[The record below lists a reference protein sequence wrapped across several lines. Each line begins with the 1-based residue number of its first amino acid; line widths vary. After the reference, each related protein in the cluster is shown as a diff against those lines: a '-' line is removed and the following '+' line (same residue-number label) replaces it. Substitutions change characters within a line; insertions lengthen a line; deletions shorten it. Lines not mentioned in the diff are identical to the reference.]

1 MRPLEL
7 RLTGLR
13 SYDATVTV
21 DFTGKRLAAVLG
33 DTGSG
38 KSSLL
43 DAITFALFRKS
54 SWDGRE
60 TRLLIADGA
69 QAMSVEFTFL
79 HEHHRWHVHRTLH
92 ATNPNAGRH
101 HLINLDTG
109 QEFDGAGA
117 VDARIRSVLQMSYD
131 TFLRV
136 GLLPQGKFDQLLTA
150 TPKER
155 AARLRE
161 LFGTDSLESIREMAI
176 HHNDSLSG
184 LIADATAAR
193 ARMHDNPT
201 QAAAT
206 AGAMAEQAEADAE
219 RLKTAIGAITALQK
233 DVAAARDG
241 VHAATTA
248 AQALAAR
255 TVADATTVLDNLEP
269 VVADIAARQAALEG
283 RSLTAEQLETELTG
297 KISQI
302 EARGEGPD
310 ALAKAAQT
318 LDTLPARAEE
328 LRDERDRLAT
338 RDKQLG
344 AEGDAIAAAEKDLA
358 ERVARTQPLQD
369 AADAATNGA
378 KRLRTRAPKVRT
390 LITAATTAAQRVA
403 EVERTHSAAVGKL
416 DIGRREL
423 KQLTTEATRAAKRV
437 TAAETRVDSLNLLD
451 RAAGVA
457 AELQRG
463 DDCPVCHRHLP
474 EDFEPASPTSAA
486 ELRDAKNQL
495 CEAKTFYS
503 EVTGKL
509 SDARATVGL
518 AEATLS
524 EHSDQQRTVQ
534 ADVRRAADAAAQGL
548 ADIATFA
555 AETGGAFDADTASA
569 TLLAITASLAVPGD
583 EHSLDPEQLTEPI
596 TSAIAS
602 CEQAAGDRAAQVRAD
617 LLSQSSTI
625 KTEQKLLAKRTTSH
639 QNAMEEAKS
648 ATARHARAVARANV
662 EVRALPDRV
671 RSLLAPTAMD
681 VNADGVAVAASMV
694 TAQRAEVDQ
703 LVEARD
709 AARTDKSAVLAA
721 QRALDKETRSRVDR
735 PLAKL
740 RAALEAWA
748 DSASQALAGLGDTGQ
763 LAIPDAPT
771 ESGIAEIRVFATR
784 LSQTV
789 AALHEQLTEVSD
801 ASSARADAATVR
813 LREHAQALTAIDGF
827 DPAADLTRPELLHPL
842 VAAATTAVTLAANQ
856 RTAEH
861 TAQAQIAP
869 AADLEFAIAAGQ
881 ARRQA
886 LDVLRR
892 EFVDAKFLGHL
903 AELNT
908 RTLLVIASKRLGE
921 LTDQRFGFAE
931 TFEIASTGSGA
942 TYNPNRLSGGEKFL
956 ASLALALA
964 LAELHSHSG
973 PRLGS
978 LFLDEGF
985 AALDTN
991 ALESALEV
999 LRSQTS
1005 ADRLVLVVSHLHAV
1019 AEAVDDVL
1027 WVERGTTGSS
1037 ARWLT
1042 PTQRDELVQADLA
1055 SGLQSLA

>member
-1 MRPLEL
+1 
-7 RLTGLR
+7 
-13 SYDATVTV
+13 
-21 DFTGKRLAAVLG
+21 
-33 DTGSG
+33 
-38 KSSLL
+38 
-43 DAITFALFRKS
+43 
-54 SWDGRE
+54 
-60 TRLLIADGA
+60 
-69 QAMSVEFTFL
+69 
-79 HEHHRWHVHRTLH
+79 
-92 ATNPNAGRH
+92 
-101 HLINLDTG
+101 
-109 QEFDGAGA
+109 
-117 VDARIRSVLQMSYD
+117 
-131 TFLRV
+131 
-136 GLLPQGKFDQLLTA
+136 
-150 TPKER
+150 
-155 AARLRE
+155 
-161 LFGTDSLESIREMAI
+161 
-176 HHNDSLSG
+176 
-184 LIADATAAR
+184 
-193 ARMHDNPT
+193 
-201 QAAAT
+201 
-206 AGAMAEQAEADAE
+206 
-219 RLKTAIGAITALQK
+219 
-233 DVAAARDG
+233 
-241 VHAATTA
+241 
-248 AQALAAR
+248 
-255 TVADATTVLDNLEP
+255 
-269 VVADIAARQAALEG
+269 
-283 RSLTAEQLETELTG
+283 
-297 KISQI
+297 
-302 EARGEGPD
+302 
-310 ALAKAAQT
+310 
-318 LDTLPARAEE
+318 
-328 LRDERDRLAT
+328 
-338 RDKQLG
+338 
-344 AEGDAIAAAEKDLA
+344 
-358 ERVARTQPLQD
+358 
-369 AADAATNGA
+369 
-378 KRLRTRAPKVRT
+378 
-390 LITAATTAAQRVA
+390 
-403 EVERTHSAAVGKL
+403 
-416 DIGRREL
+416 
-423 KQLTTEATRAAKRV
+423 
-437 TAAETRVDSLNLLD
+437 
-451 RAAGVA
+451 
-457 AELQRG
+457 
-463 DDCPVCHRHLP
+463 
-474 EDFEPASPTSAA
+474 
-486 ELRDAKNQL
+486 
-495 CEAKTFYS
+495 
-503 EVTGKL
+503 
-509 SDARATVGL
+509 
-518 AEATLS
+518 
-524 EHSDQQRTVQ
+524 
-534 ADVRRAADAAAQGL
+534 
-548 ADIATFA
+548 
-555 AETGGAFDADTASA
+555 
-569 TLLAITASLAVPGD
+569 
-583 EHSLDPEQLTEPI
+583 
-596 TSAIAS
+596 
-602 CEQAAGDRAAQVRAD
+602 
-617 LLSQSSTI
+617 
-625 KTEQKLLAKRTTSH
+625 
-639 QNAMEEAKS
+639 
-648 ATARHARAVARANV
+648 
-662 EVRALPDRV
+662 
-671 RSLLAPTAMD
+671 
-681 VNADGVAVAASMV
+681 MV